1 MYMPGMVMVGCPG
14 CRVLTLVSLAKS
26 ALLRSRSGEG
36 ATVWGLLVERATDNL
51 DLYLVP
57 AADEAGRVEA
67 EVVAEVYDAAV

>member
-1 MYMPGMVMVGCPG
+1 MYMPGMVLVWCPVCG
-14 CRVLTLVSLAKS
+14 VFALVFFAKS
-26 ALLRSRSGEG
+26 SFARNTRIPYRKCN
-36 ATVWGLLVERATDNL
+36 LLVERATDNL